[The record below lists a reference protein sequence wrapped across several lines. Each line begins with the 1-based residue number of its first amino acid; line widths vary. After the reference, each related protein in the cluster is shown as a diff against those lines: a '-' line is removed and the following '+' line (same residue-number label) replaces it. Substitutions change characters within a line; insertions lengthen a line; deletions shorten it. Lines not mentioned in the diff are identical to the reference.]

1 MARSSRS
8 STRFSSNCAP
18 WPWSDASRA
27 ITTLDLPVSACC
39 SNIPASPSLLCV
51 PSSTAPVA
59 ALFRNSRRSFIAI
72 LTIAAAAGAPAA
84 AAIVRIAMKDRR
96 EFLKSAATGAVLLGT
111 QSKLGLAGILEQH
124 AETGK
129 SKVVIAR
136 DASLHGQGAQLDEK
150 RVLDLLDRAIAAYT
164 GRDHPVEAWKRIVPQ
179 DKVSGLKTNGLGGRG
194 ISTHLVL
201 VLAIAERLQQAGVKP
216 GNILVW
222 DRNARDLEV
231 CGLTINTDP
240 SRIRCYGSD
249 VSGFE
254 DQVETWGTAHAHL
267 SKILTR
273 ECAMVI
279 GLPILKD
286 HEGAGVTFAMK
297 NMYGVLSRPQDLHSG
312 NCNPGVADL
321 NCIPV
326 IREKVHFTIGDA
338 MSSVYNG
345 GPSFHPEYLWYPN
358 ALIVGED
365 RVAVDQI
372 AWQTIE
378 RKRSQVG
385 FPTLE

>member
-1 MARSSRS
+1 
-8 STRFSSNCAP
+8 
-18 WPWSDASRA
+18 
-27 ITTLDLPVSACC
+27 
-39 SNIPASPSLLCV
+39 
-51 PSSTAPVA
+51 
-59 ALFRNSRRSFIAI
+59 
-72 LTIAAAAGAPAA
+72 
-84 AAIVRIAMKDRR
+84 MKDRR

-111 QSKLGLAGILEQH
+111 QSKLGLAGMLNQH
-124 AETGK
+124 AESGK

-136 DASLHGQGAQLDEK
+136 DASLHGQGTQPDEK
-150 RVLDLLDRAIAAYT
+150 HVLDLLDRAITAYT
-164 GRDHPVEAWKRIVPQ
+164 GHDHPVEAWKRIVPQ
-179 DKVSGLKTNGLGGRG
+179 GKVIGLKTNGLGGRG
-194 ISTHLVL
+194 ICTHRAL

-321 NCIPV
+321 NCIPA

-378 RKRSQVG
+378 RKRAQVG
-385 FPTLE
+385 FPTLEAAGRAPRYIATAADAAHRLGVDDPRRINLMEV